1 MKVEQIDIE
10 KIKPYIYNPRKNL
23 NSSKIAT
30 SIKKFGFQQPIVVDK
45 EFIIVVGH
53 TRYEAAKILELKKV
67 PVVVAD
73 LTKSKAKAYRIADNK
88 LNEHSDWDYNLLNTE
103 FKDLVK
109 DDYNL
114 EDLGFSENEIENITK
129 YMGDETDWLK
139 TDEHWKDMPEFQHGN
154 EAPYRSIHV
163 HFKTQKDMETFFKL
177 IKQDFTDKTKY
188 VWYPQIEKNVLKDK
202 GYVEE

>member
-1 MKVEQIDIE
+1 M
-10 KIKPYIYNPRKNL
+10 
-23 NSSKIAT
+23 
-30 SIKKFGFQQPIVVDK
+30 
-45 EFIIVVGH
+45 
-53 TRYEAAKILELKKV
+53 
-67 PVVVAD
+67 
-73 LTKSKAKAYRIADNK
+73 
-88 LNEHSDWDYNLLNTE
+88 NTE

>member
-1 MKVEQIDIE
+1 MKVESIEID

-23 NSSKIAT
+23 NSDKIAN

-53 TRYEAAKILELKKV
+53 TRYEAAKILNLKKV
-67 PVVVAD
+67 PVVIAD

-88 LNEHSDWDYNLLNTE
+88 LNEHADWDYNLLNTE
-103 FKDLVK
+103 FEDLLK

-114 EDLGFSENEIENITK
+114 EELGFSENEIENITK
-129 YMGDETDWLK
+129 YVGDDNEWLK

-154 EAPYRSIHV
+154 EAPYKSIHV
-163 HFKTQKDMETFFKL
+163 HFKNKKDVETFFKL

>member
-88 LNEHSDWDYNLLNTE
+88 LSEHSDWDYNLLNTE

-202 GYVEE
+202 GYVKE